1 MFISLVESTN
11 FVSITRKTEIAE
23 TKLFNDIMTHDN
35 KNAIK
40 SYKKF
45 MKKFSKFWKD
55 EKFIDIQWMKF
66 SFRENW
72 QVSVS
77 EKFKVYSLSLENR
90 KVVNKTFDELHRQE
104 WLI

>member
-45 MKKFSKFWKD
+45 MKKFSKF
-55 EKFIDIQWMKF
+55 
-66 SFRENW
+66 
-72 QVSVS
+72 
-77 EKFKVYSLSLENR
+77 
-90 KVVNKTFDELHRQE
+90 
-104 WLI
+104 